1 MRKVI
6 KVYPRIRFE
15 DTYGFRIVAQVTDI
29 IDLSA
34 TVKAPITIDSTR
46 VVTLAEA
53 EKSREIIEDIIN
65 TVEKTY
71 EQNKTRIK
79 AILDSINEIASK
91 KGYEIIFAQES
102 DP

>member
-6 KVYPRIRFE
+6 KIYPRIRFD
-15 DTYGFRIVAQVTDI
+15 DTYGFRIVTQVIDI

-34 TVKAPITIDSTR
+34 TVKAPITIEHSR
-46 VVTLAEA
+46 VVTLTEA
-53 EKSREIIEDIIN
+53 DRSKEIIEDIVN

-79 AILDSINEIASK
+79 TILDSINEIASE